1 MPATLTH
8 RINMLCG
15 ADLAAF
21 RARLCSLAQRDVY
34 ADGLESAVTTMP
46 RHPSLLTEGSSVDIL
61 GFGTC
66 AGYGPPQLTLSVAM
80 LLDYP
85 RWPQEVFWDEAHAWA
100 EAVAGPSMAVA
111 GISGSRENED
121 GMVFHYRLK
130 VTGPAAASA
139 SRPPIRQPA
148 GTAAVIRPSTRTAS
162 TSWDEV
168 PALSAT
174 STSPPATSPSATS
187 PSAPPSPPPAPGTGV
202 PAPTAR

>member
-1 MPATLTH
+1 MPATLTQ

-111 GISGSRENED
+111 GISRSRENED

-130 VTGPAAASA
+130 VTEPAAAAASA
-139 SRPPIRQPA
+139 PRPPIRQPA
-148 GTAAVIRPSTRTAS
+148 GTAAVIRPSTITAS
-162 TSWDEV
+162 TSWADV
-168 PALSAT
+168 PVA
-174 STSPPATSPSATS
+174 PATGRPRLGASRSGAVTPSRS
-187 PSAPPSPPPAPGTGV
+187 S
-202 PAPTAR
+202 

>member
-8 RINMLCG
+8 RISMLCG

-21 RARLCSLAQRDVY
+21 RARLCSLAHRDVY

-100 EAVAGPSMAVA
+100 EAVAGPSMTVA
-111 GISGSRENED
+111 GLSGSRENED
-121 GMVFHYRLK
+121 GMMFHYRLK
-130 VTGPAAASA
+130 VTEPAAASA
-139 SRPPIRQPA
+139 PPARQPA
-148 GTAAVIRPSTRTAS
+148 GTAAVIRPSTRTAN
-162 TSWDEV
+162 TSWADV
-168 PALSAT
+168 PV
-174 STSPPATSPSATS
+174 PPATSAPRPVAS
-187 PSAPPSPPPAPGTGV
+187 PSGAVAPS
-202 PAPTAR
+202 RSSQSS

>member
-1 MPATLTH
+1 
-8 RINMLCG
+8 MLCG

-21 RARLCSLAQRDVY
+21 RARLCSLAQREVY

-100 EAVAGPSMAVA
+100 EAVAGHSMAVA
-111 GISGSRENED
+111 GLSGSRENEV
-121 GMVFHYRLK
+121 GKVFHYRLK
-130 VTGPAAASA
+130 VAEPAAASA
-139 SRPPIRQPA
+139 TFPPGRRPA
-148 GTAAVIRPSTRTAS
+148 GTAAVIRPSTRTAN
-162 TSWDEV
+162 TSWTDE
-168 PALSAT
+168 PAPAAPRLAA
-174 STSPPATSPSATS
+174 SPPAPASPTTSSPSVALAPSS
-187 PSAPPSPPPAPGTGV
+187 PGAPGAGV

>member
-139 SRPPIRQPA
+139 PRPPVRQPA
-148 GTAAVIRPSTRTAS
+148 GTAAVIRPSTITAS
-162 TSWDEV
+162 TSWDGV
-168 PALSAT
+168 PVL
-174 STSPPATSPSATS
+174 PATGASPSATP
-187 PSAPPSPPPAPGTGV
+187 PSAPLSPTTPPGTGV

>member
-100 EAVAGPSMAVA
+100 EAVAGPSMSVA
-111 GISGSRENED
+111 GLSGSRENED

-130 VTGPAAASA
+130 VTEPATPEPAAASA
-139 SRPPIRQPA
+139 RRTPARQPA
-148 GTAAVIRPSTRTAS
+148 GTAAVIRSSIRTAS
-162 TSWDEV
+162 TSWADV
-168 PALSAT
+168 PVL
-174 STSPPATSPSATS
+174 PATSAPRLVAS
-187 PSAPPSPPPAPGTGV
+187 PSGAVTPS
-202 PAPTAR
+202 RSSQSS

>member
-46 RHPSLLTEGSSVDIL
+46 RLPSLLTEGSSVDIL

-130 VTGPAAASA
+130 VTEPAAASA
-139 SRPPIRQPA
+139 PRPPIRQPA
-148 GTAAVIRPSTRTAS
+148 GTAAVIRPSTITAS
-162 TSWDEV
+162 TSWD
-168 PALSAT
+168 
-174 STSPPATSPSATS
+174 
-187 PSAPPSPPPAPGTGV
+187 GV
-202 PAPTAR
+202 PVAHATGRPRLGASRSAAVTPSRSS